1 MPLTK
6 DQIQKIDIYIKSC
19 GVQWYDVRMELV
31 DHFAMS
37 VSTELNKSPNLDFKQ
52 ALNKVHKN
60 FGNNG
65 FKDLLAS
72 KTKAVE
78 KQFYKSAIKYFVGF
92 FKLPR
97 IILTGLIYYGLTKF
111 QLLFED
117 KSTIYLFLF
126 CLVIYTMVNMILR
139 SIKLKN
145 GIGEKFLTLN
155 QGLNYL
161 QIIQG
166 FYIMLNSISTSFRSE
181 ESYNNMFH
189 NNLLIGVYVLLTLF
203 LISCEYVYY
212 HLKQDIKNQFPNI
225 KLAQ

>member
-1 MPLTK
+1 MQLSP
-6 DQIQKIDIYIKSC
+6 DQIQSLDTYFRNC
-19 GVQWYDVRMELV
+19 GIEWYDVRLELI
-31 DHFAMS
+31 DHFANILE
-37 VSTELNKSPNLDFKQ
+37 TQLEKEPHLDFKE
-52 ALNKVHKN
+52 AIVAIHKS
-60 FGNNG
+60 FGING
-65 FKDLLAS
+65 FKNLLAT
-72 KTKAVE
+72 KTKVVE
-78 KQFYKSAIKYFVGF
+78 KQFYKSAFKYFISF

-117 KSTIYLFLF
+117 RSTIYLFLF
-126 CLVIYTMVNMILR
+126 CLVIYTMVNMISR

-203 LISCEYVYY
+203 LISCEYVYH
-212 HLKQDIKNQFPNI
+212 HLKRDIKNQFPNL